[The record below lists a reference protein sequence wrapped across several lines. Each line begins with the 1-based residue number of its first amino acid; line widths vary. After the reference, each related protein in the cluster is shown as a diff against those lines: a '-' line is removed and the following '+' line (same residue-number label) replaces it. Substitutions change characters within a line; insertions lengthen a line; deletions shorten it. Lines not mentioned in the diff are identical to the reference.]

1 MFVVPPLGGPGGGPQ
16 YHFRKFSGSDIGA
29 VGRFAGTTTLRKNSA
44 GSAPAIR
51 RLPNRPFFLTEGQ
64 RLHSNEPAGPKD
76 LARRSFEKGR
86 SQAGAWEREKVVERP
101 AVDEDLEMCHFRARG
116 LVFSNFSV
124 ATIRARNI
132 LSQHELR
139 RQHAMLLAVRI

>member
-86 SQAGAWEREKVVERP
+86 SQAGAWERTKRTGSCERP
-101 AVDEDLEMCHFRARG
+101 SVIFAYLCRRVGRSVVASGYCRLTGNLASG
-116 LVFSNFSV
+116 SNS
-124 ATIRARNI
+124 
-132 LSQHELR
+132 ELPFF
-139 RQHAMLLAVRI
+139 